1 MSGNLLR
8 NLRYFKDLCG
18 ETEFD
23 KIILTTT
30 MWNEVDKET
39 GLRRE
44 EELVN
49 KYWKSMTDRGSTV
62 RRFQHNRDS
71 AFEILAPVFE
81 KVNEKSGLFLQK
93 ELKDLEG
100 LLGQTEDRNAKFR
113 ELAGLISRHQK
124 AVQTIRSELQRRG
137 SDQGLQEYIAE
148 QRNVCEELRRI
159 IGEIQHMNVPI
170 GTHINNTVK
179 EMDWKRIL
187 GFVGLFFTSRLFL
200 NYSISCA

>member
-81 KVNEKSGLFLQK
+81 KVNEKSELLLQK

-124 AVQTIRSELQRRG
+124 AVQTIRSELQRWG

-148 QRNVCEELRRI
+148 QRNVCEELRRAATDYRRDTAY
-159 IGEIQHMNVPI
+159 EHPDRH
-170 GTHINNTVK
+170 THQ
-179 EMDWKRIL
+179 
-187 GFVGLFFTSRLFL
+187 
-200 NYSISCA
+200 